1 MYKKVK
7 QEQRSQPVEAAV
19 EAWQQQQQPAA
30 AIAQALLGR

>member
-7 QEQRSQPVEAAV
+7 QEQRSQPVEAAA
-19 EAWQQQQQPAA
+19 EAWQQQPA

>member
-7 QEQRSQPVEAAV
+7 QEQRSQPVEAAA
-19 EAWQQQQQPAA
+19 EAWQQQQPA

>member
-7 QEQRSQPVEAAV
+7 QEQRSQPVEAAA

-30 AIAQALLGR
+30 IAEALLGR